1 MTAKP
6 SAAQEKKPSVA
17 LMDCGPAEQA
27 AIQRTQARARY
38 LQAAMRELFTPG
50 REYLELGGRWVLTK
64 AGAETLLGC
73 FELVALHAITERCE
87 LDEDALVSIG
97 GELKA
102 RHGYYEARSQ
112 CTLQSHTGIVVARAS
127 GSANSN
133 ETWAT
138 GLSVWDA
145 KNPVLKMAEKRA
157 LVAAVLV
164 AVGGSAVLT
173 QDLDD
178 LHQAGAAP
186 SGAAAPPAGEVTAP
200 APAKPAAVPQ
210 PTGPRPQPMRPA
222 VSAPQPNQ
230 STWRQPQAR
239 TAEGLEAQIKNL
251 AQDLQR
257 RDPKAAELLAREVM
271 TDEQR
276 YKALASA
283 LRRAEQVAKGSQAG
297 ADKSPVKANTM
308 QSNYKWDDQ

>member
-1 MTAKP
+1 MTAKL
-6 SAAQEKKPSVA
+6 SAAQEKPSVA

-87 LDEDALVSIG
+87 LDENALVSIG
-97 GELKA
+97 AELKA

-251 AQDLQR
+251 AHDLQR

-308 QSNYKWDDQ
+308 QSNYKWEDQ